1 MKKTKV
7 ILQQEYNKPMILV
20 TSIGNVGVGTISPD
34 TVVTPNISS
43 TSKGL
48 YFLGWIFKNLQ
59 DGITFLSPAPG
70 W

>member
-1 MKKTKV
+1 
-7 ILQQEYNKPMILV
+7 MILV